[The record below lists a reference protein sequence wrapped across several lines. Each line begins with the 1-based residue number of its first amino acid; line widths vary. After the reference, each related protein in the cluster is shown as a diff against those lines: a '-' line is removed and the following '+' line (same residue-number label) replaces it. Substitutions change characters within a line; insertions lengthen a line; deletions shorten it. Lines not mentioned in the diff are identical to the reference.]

1 MPQILPTGEIRE
13 GISSLNLKQGE
24 VFNVVIHGPKIL
36 QNLIGI
42 MLSQSTYFFWAVK
55 AQVNLIW

>member
-42 MLSQSTYFFWAVK
+42 MLS
-55 AQVNLIW
+55 